1 MHFKQISGI
10 KFRPCH
16 WILIGNMLS
25 FIIFIWFEIMSSK
38 KRSAKGTSEY
48 LLFTVT
54 AIWICSVLL
63 ALLSYIFHIFFVK
76 MFGICLYLFIPF
88 PRSVCTPTL
97 SFHKYSNSIHQ
108 NSTIYIRYN
117 VFSQSLYQH
126 NLLVQWYSNIANTNL
141 TRVKL
146 IILVMN
152 YRNCV

>member
-63 ALLSYIFHIFFVK
+63 ALLSYIFHIFLLKCLEYVCICSFHSLDLFVLQLWV
-76 MFGICLYLFIPF
+76 FINIAIPF
-88 PRSVCTPTL
+88 IKIQLFTL
-97 SFHKYSNSIHQ
+97 DTMYFPNRF
-108 NSTIYIRYN
+108 T
-117 VFSQSLYQH
+117 
-126 NLLVQWYSNIANTNL
+126 NT
-141 TRVKL
+141 TYWCSD
-146 IILVMN
+146 IPILQIQI
-152 YRNCV
+152 